1 MMSGMGMNQEGGE
14 LKNKSDQEI
23 DKILKT

>member
-1 MMSGMGMNQEGGE
+1 MMSGMGMNQESGE

-23 DKILKT
+23 DRILTT

>member
-23 DKILKT
+23 DRILTT